1 MIIISFF
8 QILGIS
14 LKRYFNWK
22 RTLFIQLT
30 CLALI
35 LLLGTIFSN
44 FIDDYNAKQKI
55 RLGLIVQDDHQ
66 YLNILL
72 SNFTDNE
79 QFTAL
84 FDISIDQ
91 AATIEEQFASG
102 TLDAYVVIPKAFTNN
117 MLNYRENH
125 LKIYTHLGF
134 PTKTKILKSLFAAY
148 THYVQNSNAATLA
161 FYDLLTESNLTSE
174 QIERANDFFSVEII
188 STALGRTA
196 LFNVH
201 RRDALAD
208 ISPVA
213 YFSIALSFAVLG
225 FAMIPLVETTYRD
238 MQQQVGAR
246 LLVSG
251 FSTSLYLL
259 NLHAVQIV
267 SALLQTAPLAI
278 LLALFSGVNPLF
290 ALIAFAA
297 MTLFWSLLW
306 LSLALLIKDR
316 QLYFVSCAIVAF
328 SFALLGGSIT
338 PFTIL
343 PLQIKLLANYSPILA
358 FTKLGLNVVTNYQ
371 QLALWF
377 ALSASLFI
385 WQRYLVINRKYGVL

>member
-8 QILGIS
+8 QIFGIS

-55 RLGLIVQDDHQ
+55 RLGIIVQDDHQ

-91 AATIEEQFASG
+91 AATIKQRFADG
-102 TLDAYVVIPKAFTNN
+102 TLDAYVIIPQAFTSN
-117 MLNYRENH
+117 MLSYRENH
-125 LKIYTHLGF
+125 LKIYAHLGF
-134 PTKTKILKSLFAAY
+134 PTKTKILKSLFSAY
-148 THYVQNSNAATLA
+148 SHYVQNSNAATLA
-161 FYDLLTESNLTSE
+161 FYDLMTKSDMTSE
-174 QIERANDFFSVEII
+174 QIAKANDFFSVEII
-188 STALGRTA
+188 SVALGRTA
-196 LFNVH
+196 LFDINEQ
-201 RRDALAD
+201 DALAD

-259 NLHAVQIV
+259 NLHAVQVV
-267 SALLQTAPLAI
+267 SALLQTALLAV
-278 LLALFSGVNPLF
+278 LWALFSGANPLF
-290 ALIAFAA
+290 AVAAFVA

-306 LSLALLIKDR
+306 LSMALIIKDR
-316 QLYFVSCAIVAF
+316 QLYFVSCAIIAF

-343 PLQIKLLANYSPILA
+343 PLQIKLLSNYSPILA
-358 FTKLGLNVVTNYQ
+358 FTKLGLNVTTQYHY
-371 QLALWF
+371 LAVWLVI
-377 ALSASLFI
+377 AGLLFI
-385 WQRYLVINRKYGVL
+385 WQRHAVINRKYGVL